1 MNIVG
6 FFQPVSSCEKKV
18 ELKLIEKIVEFLN
31 NHVHPH
37 ANMVPDEATQ
47 GSKTTKTSINQLLAD
62 VNNTVLN
69 QNIRIN

>member
-1 MNIVG
+1 MV
-6 FFQPVSSCEKKV
+6 
-18 ELKLIEKIVEFLN
+18 KLIEKIVDFLN

-37 ANMVPDEATQ
+37 SNMVPDEATQ